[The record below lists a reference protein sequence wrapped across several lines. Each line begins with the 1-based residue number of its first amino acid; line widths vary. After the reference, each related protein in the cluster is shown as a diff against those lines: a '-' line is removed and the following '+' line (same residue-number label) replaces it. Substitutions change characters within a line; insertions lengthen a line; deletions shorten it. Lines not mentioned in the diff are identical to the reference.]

1 MRNTITPFLSYNSIG
16 HVIYEMSSGYVLS
29 GVVPT
34 EEEYER
40 VEYDEVKELLHF
52 IFNLVVPP
60 RERGL
65 KGKAI
70 NYFKK
75 LTPKRMVK
83 KVSIIIFHCMFD
95 MILYTSPL
103 IIDQRTQ
110 VL

>member
-16 HVIYEMSSGYVLS
+16 HVIYEMSSGHVLT

-40 VEYDEVKELLHF
+40 VEYDEVKILLRF
-52 IFNLVVPP
+52 IFKPS
-60 RERGL
+60 RG
-65 KGKAI
+65 I
-70 NYFKK
+70 NIFKK

-95 MILYTSPL
+95 MISYTSPL